1 MAEKQTDE
9 QVAKTVLSG
18 IVYPQSIEAEEALIG
33 LVLADGAQINSA
45 VMERLQPDDF
55 FIVAHG
61 WIFQAMLDVQAAGQ
75 EVDVV
80 SVSDLLQQRGQL
92 ADLGGFYAL
101 SKLGQHSMGLH
112 FNAAP
117 LARLVRQKAEKRRI
131 LSYLSDT
138 ANQVFASDGTAYQDW
153 NGAVERLLELRPF
166 TSDDDL
172 LLGEDAIDYYER
184 SVEYDRHNPLWYPLP
199 WKAFED
205 IAPVYKPG
213 DIVVIAGPEGSGKS
227 AMAFNMGQ
235 YYAEKMKARVLCVFT
250 EMDMENVL
258 ARQAAGNSKLAYRRL
273 LTPEVLTN
281 NEVIELYRTGER
293 MKEWARRIDYWECGA
308 TSAKELVAG
317 MKRMVDR
324 YGTQVIIIDGFNDLT
339 FDIPR
344 GQTKPDVVHNFMAY
358 LETFARDNN
367 VLVIGTVQLN
377 RQGDALGSGAYKRK
391 SALYLRIDV
400 QETET
405 EESITYDGTE
415 YRAMPGQSSLYPKVI
430 IEKNRRGPS
439 GQSISLVFL
448 GAAFRWIDMPGRAF
462 DDKPGELILGG
473 F

>member
-1 MAEKQTDE
+1 MAEKQTAE
-9 QVAKTVLSG
+9 QVAKNVLSG
-18 IVYPQSIEAEEALIG
+18 IIYPQSVEAEEALIG
-33 LVLADGAQINSA
+33 LILADGAQINGA
-45 VMERLQPDDF
+45 VMERLQPGDF

-61 WIFQAMLDVQAAGQ
+61 WVFQAMLDLHTAG
-75 EVDVV
+75 EDVDLV
-80 SVSDLLQQRGQL
+80 SVSDMLQQRGQL
-92 ADLGGFYAL
+92 EDLGGFYAL

-131 LSYLSDT
+131 LSYLSET
-138 ANQVFASDGTAYQDW
+138 ARQVFASDGTAYQDW
-153 NGAVERLLELRPF
+153 NGAVEQLLELRPF

-172 LLGEDAIDYYER
+172 LLGEDAIAFYER
-184 SVEYDRHNPLWYPLP
+184 AVEYDRHNPAWYPLP

-205 IAPVYKPG
+205 DAPVYKPG

-227 AMAFNMGQ
+227 AMAFNMAQ
-235 YYAEKMKARVLCVFT
+235 DYAVNGARVLCVFT

-258 ARQAAGNSKLAYRRL
+258 ARQAAGNSKLSYRRL

-293 MKEWARRIDYWECGA
+293 IQDWVRRIDYWECGA

-324 YGTQVIIIDGFNDLT
+324 YGTQVIVIDGFNDLT

-344 GQTKPDVVHNFMAY
+344 GQNKADVVHNFMAY

-367 VLVIGTVQLN
+367 VFVVGTVQLN
-377 RQGDALGSGAYKRK
+377 REGEALGSGAYKRK
-391 SALYLRIDV
+391 AALYLRIDTDKA
-400 QETET
+400 ETD
-405 EESITYDGTE
+405 ESITYGGVE
-415 YRAMPGQSSLYPKVI
+415 YRALPGQNTLRPFVV

-439 GQSISLVFL
+439 GRKIPMVFL
-448 GAAFRWIDMPGRAF
+448 GAAFRWIDMPGRVF
-462 DDKPGELILGG
+462 DDEPNELDLGG
-473 F
+473 Y